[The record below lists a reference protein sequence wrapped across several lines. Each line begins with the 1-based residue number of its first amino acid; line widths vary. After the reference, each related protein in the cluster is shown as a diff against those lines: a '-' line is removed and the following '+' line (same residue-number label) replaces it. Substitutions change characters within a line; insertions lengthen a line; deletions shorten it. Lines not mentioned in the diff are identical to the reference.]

1 MMKKISKML
10 VLMAVLTVATA
21 ACEMEDSAD
30 ATSSEETASMSEE
43 EVMGVVSYNSI
54 SQQEAKELM
63 ESTDC
68 IILDVRTEEEY
79 EESHIPNAICV
90 PNEIISGDQGQII
103 SELPDKEQ
111 TILVYCRSGRRS
123 KEAAQKLVA
132 MGYTDIR
139 EFGGI
144 IDWDGELER

>member
-1 MMKKISKML
+1 MMKRIGKALLLAAIL
-10 VLMAVLTVATA
+10 VVSMS
-21 ACEMEDSAD
+21 ACVMEDD
-30 ATSSEETASMSEE
+30 SSVEEIASMSVEE
-43 EVMGVVSYNSI
+43 DAGEVSYISI
-54 SQQEAKELM
+54 SRQEAREIM
-63 ESTDC
+63 EASDC

-79 EESHIPNAICV
+79 EEGHIPNAICV

-123 KEAAQKLVA
+123 KEAAQKLAA

-144 IDWDGELER
+144 IDWDGELSR